1 MTTAGVGGT
10 PSAVDLLFGP
20 DADAAETL
28 AGEILSPGGDQ
39 NLGRALAALPEMTRK
54 AAAQEAAT
62 TAAALLKV
70 DLVGVLVRGWRE
82 HRDVVSAAR
91 RTLAAPGSAEL
102 VSMSSH
108 EVTLDQRPSV
118 SVLVDGQRVATLELG
133 LSIVFGVN
141 ALLLGISGGRL
152 TGVRSGRCDITATLA
167 VQGTDL
173 LVRRAHLELP
183 GIVSSRWGIRL
194 LPADEYPA
202 GAPRTENAD
211 DESAQLRVRT
221 RGNAEEDAAA
231 ARRPLG
237 SYPAGAPR
245 TENADDESAQPW
257 WRAREDAE
265 EDAAAVRRPR
275 LRGLRLP
282 NWRWRFLSRKR
293 AHSARSRQQMAMAS
307 DVRAVP
313 DVSRPDVVSVR
324 ETGAA
329 GTNAVRVEPSPGVT
343 HITTVEET
351 PAGDGPGGGGGAG
364 PEVTG
369 LPPVRRYLLGRFPDT
384 VRPGQIFSLLVSV
397 VRSGGA
403 PLKPFE
409 VPAGGR
415 LLALIIDA
423 PGLRVLEDHRQA
435 VLVPPGGDSEPVKF
449 DLVGDDPGPR
459 KVSVTAWDGGTYLGE
474 LAVEVSVERDGQP
487 RPDRTA
493 ISEAREETT
502 DGEVTLLVR
511 YDRHQAA
518 YRFEFI
524 DVDYPDEVTSQL
536 VYDPGRAVE
545 RLVRR
550 LNALAEGTAGYSA
563 AATRAYLVN
572 EGVQLWQELVP
583 EKLRSQFWERQRRI
597 KQLTILANH
606 DVVPWELLY
615 PKDRRHDEGFLVEQ
629 FPVTRAIYGRAL
641 QRRLRLQPARFV
653 VPPGSPSDAKAEA
666 EVLARLLGTKLT
678 TVSELMPLLQLIGKG
693 RFGLLHFACHNRF
706 DPDDGSSIRL
716 DSPFS
721 PTFLAT
727 AASDQTLVRAA
738 PVVFINACRSL
749 GQVPSYNK
757 LDGWAEKF
765 MRAGAAAFIGS
776 LWEVSDGMAREFAQ
790 ELYKHLVDGEPLGKA
805 VMAGRRAVAAEP
817 ADPTWLAYAVYGD
830 PQAKIELAAQ

>member
-1 MTTAGVGGT
+1 MTTAGVGDAPT
-10 PSAVDLLFGP
+10 ALDLLFGP
-20 DADAAETL
+20 NTDAAEAL

-39 NLGRALAALPEMTRK
+39 NLGRALAQLPEMTRR
-54 AAAQEAAT
+54 AAAEEAAT

-70 DLVGVLVRGWRE
+70 DLTGVLVRGWRE

-91 RTLAAPGSAEL
+91 RTLAAPGSTEL

-108 EVTLDQRPSV
+108 EITLDQRPSV
-118 SVLVDGQRVATLELG
+118 SVLVDGQRVATLQLG
-133 LSIVFGVN
+133 LSIVFDLN

-183 GIVSSRWGIRL
+183 GVMSLRRGIRL

-202 GAPRTENAD
+202 GAPRAENAD
-211 DESAQLRVRT
+211 DESAQRRVRV
-221 RGNAEEDAAA
+221 
-231 ARRPLG
+231 
-237 SYPAGAPR
+237 
-245 TENADDESAQPW
+245 
-257 WRAREDAE
+257 REDAE

-282 NWRWRFLSRKR
+282 SWRLPSRR
-293 AHSARSRQQMAMAS
+293 LRSRSAPAQLAAAS

-313 DVSRPDVVSVR
+313 DVGRPDLLSIR
-324 ETGAA
+324 DTGSAA
-329 GTNAVRVEPSPGVT
+329 TNPVRVEPSPGAT
-343 HITTVEET
+343 HITAVEKP
-351 PAGDGPGGGGGAG
+351 PAGDGPAGGGGAG

-415 LLALIIDA
+415 RLVLIVDA

-459 KVSVTAWDGGTYLGE
+459 KVSVTAWDGGTYIGE
-474 LAVEVSVERDGQP
+474 LAVEVSVERDGQS

-493 ISEAREETT
+493 ISEAREERT

-536 VYDPGRAVE
+536 VYDPGPAVE

-666 EVLARLLGTKLT
+666 EALARLLGTKLT

-693 RFGLLHFACHNRF
+693 HFGLLHFACHNRF

-830 PQAKIELAAQ
+830 PQAKIELAAK